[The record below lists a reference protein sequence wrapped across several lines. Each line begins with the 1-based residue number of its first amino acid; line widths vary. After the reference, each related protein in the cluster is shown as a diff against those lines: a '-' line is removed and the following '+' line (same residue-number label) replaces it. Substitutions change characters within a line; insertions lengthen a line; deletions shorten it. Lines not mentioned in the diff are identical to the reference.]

1 MSSLN
6 RVTLIGNLGRDPE
19 TRRLQNGGMVCNLSV
34 ACSERWKDKNSGEQ
48 REKTEW
54 ISVVLFGNLADI
66 AERFLTKGSKVYI
79 EGKFSTRKWQDQSGN
94 DRYSTEVVCQGFDGK
109 LVMLGGKEEGSGEG
123 GGQLPPAGRNTPH
136 AGELDDGIPFNVHRG
151 L

>member
-109 LVMLGGKEEGSGEG
+109 LVMLGGKEESGEG
-123 GGQLPPAGRNTPH
+123 GGQSAGDWSDKRKP
-136 AGELDDGIPFNVHRG
+136 ESDLDDEVPW
-151 L
+151 